1 MRDLGTRDIVVVGGG
16 LIGTAVGLGLATLG
30 ADVALLEGE
39 DTNFHAARGNFGLVW
54 SQSKGARGRDY
65 ASWTWSAVKA
75 WPEFEAD
82 IRRLSG
88 IDTHYRSGLGLSLCL
103 SEQEFEKRAKLIN
116 RVASYGLPGSD
127 GRMIGRN
134 EVLEILPGIGPDVV
148 GGSLS
153 TLDGDCH
160 SLALYRGLYGSFIAA
175 GGKLRSGRAVDKIVS
190 RGSHYE
196 VFAGDVVVRGRKVVI
211 AAGLGTNALAVP
223 LGFRSFVRPEKG
235 EILVTERIKPFLP
248 IVLASLRQTPEG
260 TVLMGD
266 TKEDAGLD
274 DRSTQRGMSHLAS
287 RAVRMFPLI
296 GQSRVMRSWAALRVM
311 TSDGDP
317 VYDESPTHPGVFVAS
332 THSGVTLAP
341 MHCGSLARWIAG
353 DQKPPEFQ
361 SFKASRFLGAEVA
374 EAAHAD
380 H

>member
-1 MRDLGTRDIVVVGGG
+1 MVVGGG

-65 ASWTWSAVKA
+65 ASWTWNAVKE
-75 WPEFEAD
+75 WPAFQEE
-82 IRRLSG
+82 IQRLSG
-88 IDTHYRSGLGLSLCL
+88 VDTHYRSGLGLSLCL
-103 SEQEFEKRAKLIN
+103 SEQEFDKRAKLIN

-127 GRMIGRN
+127 GHMIGRD

-175 GGKLRSGRAVDKIVS
+175 GGTLRSGRPVDTIVPHE
-190 RGSHYE
+190 GYYE
-196 VFAGDVVVRGRKVVI
+196 VRAGDTSVRGRKVVI
-211 AAGLGTNALAVP
+211 AAGLGTNALAAP
-223 LGFRSFVRPEKG
+223 LGFPSFVRPEKG

-266 TKEDAGLD
+266 TKEDVGLD
-274 DRSTQRGMSHLAS
+274 DRSTQRGMSYLAS
-287 RAVRMFPLI
+287 RAVRMFPVI

-341 MHCGSLARWIAG
+341 VHCGSLARWIAG
-353 DQKPPEFQ
+353 DQKPVELQ
-361 SFKASRFLGAEVA
+361 AFKASRFLSGNAEK
-374 EAAHAD
+374 AAYAD